1 MIVWSLLGVLAML
14 HTAAATAIRLDDDGT
29 PMLDPVR
36 QESTVYGQ
44 ADARSHVIL
53 ANDMHGAFKI
63 PLFLKNGLDPE
74 SKRKQR
80 LERTRRMKSFVERD
94 PAEMNHRM
102 AAGDK
107 ATTSTAPLVNVKDY
121 YYYGY
126 IGIGSPPQKFS
137 VVFDTGSSNIWV
149 PGQECSSSACTE
161 HRRFNQRSSATFHPT
176 TQNIQI
182 QYGTG
187 FIAGNIAKETVQVAG
202 AVVLQ
207 NQSFAVTSTEDR
219 TFELPRSQFDGL
231 FGLGF
236 TGGSE
241 GGVRAP
247 VDTMVQENLL
257 KEPLFGVKLLKD
269 ANQANGEITFGSYDR
284 SFGNRLSWIDVYG
297 DFFWATTM
305 EGIFYGNEPTNYL
318 YGADSVNN
326 ATASIPLSAAD
337 KARASRKA
345 LLDTGSSLLYGDPYS
360 LAEMGRRIGAN
371 PFTGEVPCAA
381 VSSLKPF
388 HFILG
393 GKRFTMNPKDY
404 IFHDDATG
412 ICEVQ
417 WMPVNEYLW
426 ILGIPFLQSHYSVYN
441 IKERK
446 MGLAPMNG

>member
-1 MIVWSLLGVLAML
+1 MKVLSILGALAML
-14 HTAAATAIRLDDDGT
+14 RTAAGAAVQTDEDGM
-29 PMLDPVR
+29 PKLDPVVE
-36 QESTVYGQ
+36 QDSTVYGQ
-44 ADARSHVIL
+44 ADAKNHVVF
-53 ANDMHGAFKI
+53 AKDMHGSFKI

-74 SKRKQR
+74 SKRAQR
-80 LERTRRMKSFVERD
+80 LERTRRMKSFAQIQPSQVQ
-94 PAEMNHRM
+94 M
-102 AAGDK
+102 AADV
-107 ATTSTAPLVNVKDY
+107 STASLTNVKDY

-149 PGQECSSSACTE
+149 PGQECHSSACTE
-161 HRRFNQRSSATFHPT
+161 HRRFDQRSSATYHAT
-176 TQNIQI
+176 EKKIQI

-187 FIAGNIAKETVQVAG
+187 FIAGNIARETVQVAG
-202 AVVLQ
+202 SVVLQ
-207 NQSFAVTSTEDR
+207 NQSFAATSTEDR

-257 KEPLFGVKLLKD
+257 KEPLFGVKLFKGTD
-269 ANQANGEITFGSYDR
+269 KGNGEITFGSYDR
-284 SFGNRLSWIDVYG
+284 SFGNKLSWIDVYG

-305 EGIFYGNEPTNYL
+305 EGIFYGDEPTNLL
-318 YGADSVNN
+318 YGADKVNSAN
-326 ATASIPLSAAD
+326 ASGALTPAD
-337 KARASRKA
+337 AARASRKA
-345 LLDTGSSLLYGDPYS
+345 LLDTGSSLLYGDPFT
-360 LAEMGRRIGAN
+360 LAAMSNRIGAN
-371 PFTGEVPCAA
+371 ALSGEIPCSAL
-381 VSSLKPF
+381 SSLKSF

-393 GKRFTMNPKDY
+393 GKRFSMKPKDY
-404 IFHDDATG
+404 IYHDDATG

-441 IKERK
+441 IKEHK
-446 MGLAPMNG
+446 MGLAPMS